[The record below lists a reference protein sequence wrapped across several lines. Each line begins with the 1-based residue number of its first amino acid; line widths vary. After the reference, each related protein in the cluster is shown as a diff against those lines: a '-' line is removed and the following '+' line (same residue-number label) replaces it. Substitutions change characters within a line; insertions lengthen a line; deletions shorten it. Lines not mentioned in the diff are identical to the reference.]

1 MLSPAFTL
9 SLLSLSCSLQ
19 GNCDETGLSFT
30 MDTLDIFQHRAQIF
44 NDLQWSFT
52 WNHSVHSHRSLYI
65 SACIPHQPPA
75 NTIEMQSIGTALS
88 KMHINSQ
95 QIIQRLPTKVFLYL
109 RAACPETILPWYQTI
124 PDNLRVKLNVRDLI
138 KGSSNCVTYNLTYTY
153 KELPFVSYK
162 FHNKMFLKINHTHI

>member
-1 MLSPAFTL
+1 MLSPAFIL
-9 SLLSLSCSLQ
+9 SLLSSSCSLQ
-19 GNCDETGLSFT
+19 GDCGETNLSFT
-30 MDTLDIFQHRAQIF
+30 MGTLDISQHSTQIF

-52 WNHSVHSHRSLYI
+52 WNHSAHSHRSLYI

-95 QIIQRLPTKVFLYL
+95 QITQRLPTKVFLYLNL

-124 PDNLRVKLNVRDLI
+124 PDNLRVKLQMWEIWLKVCRTVLSATMI
-138 KGSSNCVTYNLTYTY
+138 SNQ
-153 KELPFVSYK
+153 
-162 FHNKMFLKINHTHI
+162 